1 MRCHQNVPENLLL
14 EKSEFNGAW
23 GAICLLIMV
32 GLGISFK
39 KRGKEEKG
47 KNEKRRIGEKEKR
60 RIEEKK
66 ERRKRERVKR
76 RIGGKD
82 EKGEKKKR
90 RKEHKGKHWERQT
103 GACMFG
109 GA

>member
-1 MRCHQNVPENLLL
+1 MNFFFHFCNSKNNPKSGGKLRCHQNVPENLLL

-66 ERRKRERVKR
+66 ERRRKR
-76 RIGGKD
+76 RIGEKD
-82 EKGEKKKR
+82 EKGKR
-90 RKEHKGKHWERQT
+90 RKEHKGKH
-103 GACMFG
+103 
-109 GA
+109 

>member
-1 MRCHQNVPENLLL
+1 MNFCNSKNNLKSGGKLRCHQNVPENLLL

-66 ERRKRERVKR
+66 ERRR
-76 RIGGKD
+76 
-82 EKGEKKKR
+82 KGEKKNRGKR
-90 RKEHKGKHWERQT
+90 
-103 GACMFG
+103 
-109 GA
+109 

>member
-66 ERRKRERVKR
+66 ERRRKR
-76 RIGGKD
+76 RIGEKD
-82 EKGEKKKR
+82 EKGKR

-103 GACMFG
+103 GCAYMFG
-109 GA
+109 EA

>member
-1 MRCHQNVPENLLL
+1 
-14 EKSEFNGAW
+14 
-23 GAICLLIMV
+23 MV

-66 ERRKRERVKR
+66 ERRRKR
-76 RIGGKD
+76 RIGEKD

-90 RKEHKGKHWERQT
+90 AQRETLGKADWLCLHVWWGLNT
-103 GACMFG
+103 HSPYPSKWCP
-109 GA
+109 